1 MIRRLVEVIP
11 KWPNVSGCFRFK
23 NYYNSSN
30 VCWFLM
36 IGGRKLCFELPF
48 AILSQVRLG
57 WRSGV
62 LGDFEGRIGVPV
74 VQLLWLSPSSG
85 AVACDDSRIR
95 CRCLVACRCWMFET
109 PASSCETRRCVVE
122 IIIIREL
129 GIPFSTNQD
138 WMEWKVS
145 CPLVN

>member
-1 MIRRLVEVIP
+1 MEDDNELTTTLLQITWFVELVEVIP

-74 VQLLWLSPSSG
+74 VQLLWLSPPSG

-95 CRCLVACRCWMFET
+95 CRRLVACRCFFCSKHHPWT
-109 PASSCETRRCVVE
+109 GNSRSQPTR
-122 IIIIREL
+122 I
-129 GIPFSTNQD
+129 
-138 WMEWKVS
+138 EWNVWS
-145 CPLVN
+145 VALW